1 MAPSEALN
9 EITQIYS
16 DIFHRNYYFQ
26 ESGRENG
33 VSTSRE
39 SETDLTNAELLLQLN
54 HTVGILPL

>member
-33 VSTSRE
+33 VSTARE
-39 SETDLTNAELLLQLN
+39 SETDLTNAELFLQLN
-54 HTVGILPL
+54 HTI